1 MRVAVLG
8 TGTIGLP
15 MARNIAAAGIEVSAW
30 NRTSERAEPL
40 REHGVEVIEDA
51 AQAVGA
57 ADLVITILSDANAV
71 DSVMTEGG
79 GLAACS
85 GETVWAQMTTVGL
98 EATEREAGMAA
109 EKGIRFV
116 DAPVLGTRQPA
127 EAGQLIVL
135 ASGPEEAREVCDP
148 AFDAVGNRT
157 VWMPNAG
164 DGQRLKLVANSW
176 VLALIEGLA
185 ETMALAEGLGVEKE
199 SFLELIEGGPVD
211 SPYAQL
217 KGRMMIE
224 RDFPAA
230 FKLELAAKDADLVV
244 DAAQHAELALP
255 LLEAIRDQMA
265 RGVELGHGEEDM
277 AATFRAASASR

>member
-30 NRTSERAEPL
+30 NRTSERADPL
-40 REHGVEVIEDA
+40 REHGVEVAEDA
-51 AQAVGA
+51 ARAVGH
-57 ADLVITILSDANAV
+57 ADLVITILSDADAV
-71 DSVMTEGG
+71 DSVMTGG

-98 EATEREAGMAA
+98 EATERLAGMARD
-109 EKGIRFV
+109 EGIRFV
-116 DAPVLGTRQPA
+116 DAPVLGTKQPA

-135 ASGPEEAREVCDP
+135 ASGPEDTREICNP
-148 AFDAVGNRT
+148 AFDAVGSRT
-157 VWMPNAG
+157 IWMPNAG

-176 VLALIEGLA
+176 VLALVEGLA
-185 ETMALAEGLGVEKE
+185 ETLALAEGLGVKKE

-230 FKLELAAKDADLVV
+230 FKLELAAKDAGLVV
-244 DAAQHAELALP
+244 DAAQRADLALP
-255 LLEAIRDQMA
+255 LLEAVRDQMA
-265 RGVELGHGEEDM
+265 RGVELGHGDEDM
-277 AATFRAASASR
+277 AATLFASTDSR

>member
-30 NRTSERAEPL
+30 NRTSERTEPL
-40 REHGVEVIEDA
+40 REHGVEVAEDA
-51 AQAVGA
+51 AKAVSR
-57 ADLVITILSDANAV
+57 ADLVITILSHADAV
-71 DSVMTEGG
+71 DSVMTGG
-79 GLAACS
+79 GLAACR

-98 EATEREAGMAA
+98 EATERLAGMAR
-109 EKGIRFV
+109 EEGIRFV
-116 DAPVLGTRQPA
+116 DAPVLGTKQPA

-135 ASGPEEAREVCDP
+135 ASGPEEAREICDP
-148 AFDAVGNRT
+148 AFDAVGSRT
-157 VWMPNAG
+157 IWMPNAG

-185 ETMALAEGLGVEKE
+185 ETMALAEGLGVKKE

-230 FKLELAAKDADLVV
+230 FKLELAAKDAGLVV
-244 DAAQHAELALP
+244 DAAQHGELALP
-255 LLEAIRDQMA
+255 LLEAVRDQMA
-265 RGVELGHGEEDM
+265 RGVELGHGDEDM
-277 AATFRAASASR
+277 AATYYAAIGAL